1 MANRDERSPEGSIA
15 SKRIALVFDA
25 FPGNPLFVDDD
36 DPFCR
41 NEEHIPAALEC
52 GFDRFIRLQ
61 QSRCRT
67 KSCRKFRRI
76 LHVGIIQVA

>member
-1 MANRDERSPEGSIA
+1 MANRDERSPECSIEA
-15 SKRIALVFDA
+15 KRIALVLHTIS
-25 FPGNPLFVDDD
+25 GNPFFVDDD

-52 GFDRFIRLQ
+52 GFNRFIRLQ

-76 LHVGIIQVA
+76 LHVCIVQVA